1 MKKIFSFVA
10 AALVAVAVSAQTDFS
25 TPYYCAADD
34 AVLTGG
40 SSSNFFL
47 KSDVTPHCVAWSDVS
62 LSYLDYQ
69 RYAWLLCFRI
79 FGFRTGNCV

>member
-34 AVLTGG
+34 A
-40 SSSNFFL
+40 
-47 KSDVTPHCVAWSDVS
+47 D
-62 LSYLDYQ
+62 
-69 RYAWLLCFRI
+69 
-79 FGFRTGNCV
+79 